1 MKILVIGAE
10 GFIGSHLVESLVSKG
25 YDVTAFVLYNSS
37 NFFGWLEQIDQKK
50 FKKLKIFTGD
60 VRDFQ
65 SVSLALKNKDV
76 VINLAALIAIPYSYK
91 AARSYID
98 TNIIGTHNILEAA
111 KNYKTKKIIH
121 TSTSEIYGTAKYVP
135 IDENHPINSQSPY
148 AASKVSADQ
157 LAISYYHSF
166 NLPITILRPFNTFGP
181 RQSMRAVIPTIIGQV
196 INSNKINIGNLKP
209 TRDFTFVT
217 DTVDAFSKA
226 IKATKIKGEVIN
238 IGSNFEVSIKEIIQM
253 VASITNKKI
262 LIKKDRQRI
271 RPKSSEVDRLVCS
284 NKKAKKLLKWSPSSG
299 GKKGFKEA
307 LAKTIQWFSN
317 KENLK
322 LYKSKIYNV

>member
-25 YDVTAFVLYNSS
+25 HDVTAFVLYNSF

-50 FKKLKIFTGD
+50 FKKVKIFTGD

-76 VINLAALIAIPYSYK
+76 VINLSALIAIPYSYK

-148 AASKVSADQ
+148 AASKASADQ

-226 IKATKIKGEVIN
+226 IKATKINGEVIN

-253 VASITNKKI
+253 VASITNRKV
-262 LIKKDRQRI
+262 LIKKDRQRV

-299 GKKGFKEA
+299 GKKGFKKA
-307 LAKTIQWFSN
+307 LAKTIKWFSN

>member
-10 GFIGSHLVESLVSKG
+10 GFIGSHLVDNLVSKG
-25 YDVTAFVLYNSS
+25 HDVTAFVLYNSF

-50 FKKLKIFTGD
+50 FKKVKIFTGD

-98 TNIIGTHNILEAA
+98 TNIIGTHNVLEAA
-111 KNYKTKKIIH
+111 KNNKTKKIIH

-135 IDENHPINSQSPY
+135 IDENHPINPQSPY
-148 AASKVSADQ
+148 AASKASADQ

-196 INSNKINIGNLKP
+196 INSDKINIGNVKP

-226 IKATKIKGEVIN
+226 IKATKINGEVIN

-253 VASITNKKI
+253 VASITNKKV
-262 LIKKDRQRI
+262 LIKKDHQRV

-307 LAKTIQWFSN
+307 LAKTIKWFSN